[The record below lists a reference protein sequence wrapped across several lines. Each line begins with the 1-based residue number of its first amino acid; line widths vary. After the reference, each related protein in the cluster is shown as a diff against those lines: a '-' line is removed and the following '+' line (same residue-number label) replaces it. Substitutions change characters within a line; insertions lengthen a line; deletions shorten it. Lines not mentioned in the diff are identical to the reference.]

1 MKNEVK
7 NEVKTIIITG
17 ASDGLGKALAELCI
31 ANKMHVVNISRRPLI
46 IKGATNIPCD
56 LANEQD
62 IIKAAKE
69 IQDKYSNFSALVN
82 CAGIITF
89 EEANKNTYPEI
100 EKVIKVNTLAPI
112 FLTSQLFDLIK
123 QNEADVLNVGSTSGT
138 KGSKLGTIYG
148 TSKWAL
154 RGASEN
160 LRLELGHTSC
170 RVIQFNP
177 GGMETNLFKKCHG
190 KDFDNPK
197 EWMSPQEIAKI
208 MFFILN
214 LPKQIEISE
223 IIINRKSAA
232 RGAHRA

>member
-1 MKNEVK
+1 MK

-17 ASDGLGKALAELCI
+17 ASDGLGKALAEICVE
-31 ANKMHVVNISRRPLI
+31 NKMRVVNISRRPLNT
-46 IKGATNIPCD
+46 KGIENISCD
-56 LANEQD
+56 LTNEQD
-62 IIKAAKE
+62 IIKTANIIK
-69 IQDKYSNFSALVN
+69 DKYSNFSALVN

-89 EEANKNTYPEI
+89 EEANKNTYTEI

-123 QNEADVLNVGSTSGT
+123 QNEADVLNVGSTAGT

-160 LRLELGHTSC
+160 LRVELASTNC

-177 GGMETNLFKKCHG
+177 GGMETGLFKKCHG

-223 IIINRKSAA
+223 ILINRKSNS
-232 RGAHRA
+232 RGSHRA